1 MLKNLHAYWRVN
13 YIETKKSDS
22 DDPFADIFVQK
33 DKDKE
38 NLVLFRS
45 SHCFAVMN
53 KYPYNAGHVLVLPNR
68 AVSDLD
74 QLLGQEKVD
83 FFDTIIKLETAV
95 KSALNPDG
103 FNIGINL
110 GSAAGAGIPKHLHC
124 HIVPRWQGDTNFMP
138 VIGETKVLSQA
149 QEKMFE
155 RICLFL

>member
-13 YIETKKSDS
+13 YIESKKSDS
-22 DDPFADIFVQK
+22 DDPFAEIFAQK
-33 DKDKE
+33 ADKE

-68 AVSDLD
+68 PVSDLD
-74 QLLGQEKVD
+74 QLTDDERID
-83 FFDTIIKLETAV
+83 FFNTIIKIEG
-95 KSALNPDG
+95 ALKQALSPDG
-103 FNIGINL
+103 FNIGLNL

-124 HIVPRWQGDTNFMP
+124 HIVPRWTGDTNFMP

-149 QEKMFE
+149 QEAMFD